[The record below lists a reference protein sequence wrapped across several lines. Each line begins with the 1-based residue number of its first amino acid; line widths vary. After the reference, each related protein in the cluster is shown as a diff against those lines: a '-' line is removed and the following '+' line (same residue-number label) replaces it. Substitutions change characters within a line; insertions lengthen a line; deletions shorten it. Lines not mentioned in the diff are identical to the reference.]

1 MKSVKLS
8 IIAATC
14 VLVAACAQKVALP
27 GLEDKVELKETS
39 QFIPRQ
45 AYDEKQMAII
55 YEPKENPYLSQ
66 RGRVDKGSVL
76 LFIEAKKAIKK
87 KDFKTAKSKLLV
99 ITGNDD
105 SLAGPWVLMGEIAQ
119 EQKEFER
126 AVEYYQKA
134 ININPK
140 NINAYTGLAHVQR
153 QLGKF
158 NIAQNTLAEAL
169 RIWPDF
175 PEAHLN
181 IGVLY
186 DVYLNKPVMAQKHME
201 AFLFLSKKDTEEAQE
216 WFEEVKGRTGIVTS
230 FVDLGP
236 ENPKAETPKE
246 EKEAV
251 EPKADSA
258 SKPQSGGDA

>member
-1 MKSVKLS
+1 MKFVKLAV
-8 IIAATC
+8 IAVTC
-14 VLVAACAQKVALP
+14 VFVAACAQKVSLP

-45 AYDEKQMAII
+45 KYDEKQMAIS
-55 YEPKENPYLSQ
+55 YEPIENPYLAQ

-87 KDFKTAKSKLLV
+87 KDYKTAKSKLLV

-119 EQKEFER
+119 EQKELEK

-134 ININPK
+134 IDINSE
-140 NINAYTGLAHVQR
+140 NVNAYTGLAHVQR
-153 QLGKF
+153 QMGKF
-158 NIAQNTLAEAL
+158 NVAQNTLAEAL

-186 DVYLNKPVMAQKHME
+186 DVYLNKPVLAQQHME
-201 AFLFLSKKDTEEAQE
+201 AFLFLAKKETEQAEV
-216 WFEEVKGRTGIVTS
+216 WFEEVKGRTGITTS
-230 FVDLGP
+230 FIDLGP
-236 ENPKAETPKE
+236 EQSAQAPVIESSTP
-246 EKEAV
+246 
-251 EPKADSA
+251 A
-258 SKPQSGGDA
+258 SKTLNGELAGDNT